1 MKPSGSKIILWVG
14 LFLAFLI
21 GVSVFQTNRFNTA
34 DKIFFGNFD
43 RFSQGLV
50 AGNIIAH
57 DEGAADPL
65 WNLGFVTVN
74 GNGERSDNIW
84 NTWRGFVQNNAVE
97 SVTLSPYVSQYGVQ
111 GVGFL
116 ALHKMFGSDILG
128 LQLFN
133 SIAFSLV
140 VTLLAFLFT
149 RAYDW
154 RFGAVFFLVMITSPW
169 VVSFAR
175 NLYWIPFSWFLPA
188 VFATLAY
195 LSKTTLHRALCLFGV
210 GAAVFLKSLAG
221 YEYLSN
227 VTLFACSVFVI
238 APFFRQHDRRHGFNF
253 AMGCLAFVVCL
264 LGFACALLVHAGM
277 RGDTIAQGLVNI
289 LEQDVK
295 RRTYGDPSHFDPIL
309 RESLTVSIVD
319 VIAMY
324 WSKWA
329 TPVLVGIP
337 AMGLNIASAFVLFG
351 LLYSLVKKQAIGIK
365 VLAVLVVYFLA
376 SISWFVAAKAHSW
389 VHTQLNYVLWYF
401 GFIQALA
408 YGVVSTAVLLGRD
421 FLAWRRSLG
430 RGGRRLIA
438 ACAVLAVVALL
449 GAVQKQRVERFEQK
463 IDARIA
469 ESIASVEVGNGFK
482 VLFFRD
488 QRALL
493 INTAC
498 KDFDPSATLMV
509 HAWPAD
515 PQAPVANLDFKWS
528 KRDIQAPLFSKYRNA
543 CLANLPGIDFRIK
556 ALEIGQYTILEDNQ
570 LNMLWQ
576 GRAELDQPRYLN
588 EVSALDYT
596 DGNWE
601 KGINRTTPAFFMRND
616 FVNRQSL
623 AVGDVLKMGS
633 AAPRTIARIAYSEDY
648 INVYFDGPLLDPKQS
663 GFPNKLEVLPK

>member
-1 MKPSGSKIILWVG
+1 MKPSSSKIFLWAG
-14 LFLAFLI
+14 LLLAVLL
-21 GVSVFQTNRFNTA
+21 GVSVFQSNRLHTA
-34 DKIFFGNFD
+34 DSSFFGNFD

-57 DEGAADPL
+57 DEGVADPL

-97 SVTLSPYVSQYGVQ
+97 SVSLSPYASQYGIQ
-111 GVGFL
+111 GVIFL
-116 ALHKMFGSDILG
+116 ELHKLFGSDITG

-140 VTLLAFLFT
+140 ITLLAFLFT

-154 RFGAVFFLVMITSPW
+154 RFGVVFFLVMITSPW

-175 NLYWIPFSWFLPA
+175 NLYWVPFTWFLPA

-195 LSKTTLHRALCLFGV
+195 LSKSTLSRALCLFGV

-238 APFFRQHDRRHGFNF
+238 APFFRQRDRRHGSNF
-253 AMGCLAFVVCL
+253 ALGCLAFVACV
-264 LGFACALLVHAGM
+264 LGFICALLVHAGM

-309 RESLTVSIVD
+309 RESLTVAITD

-324 WSKWA
+324 WRTWV
-329 TPVLVGIP
+329 TPVIVGVP
-337 AMGLNIASAFVLFG
+337 AMGLNIASIFVLFG
-351 LLYSLVKKQAIGIK
+351 LLYSLAKKQAIGIK

-408 YGVVSTAVLLGRD
+408 YGVVSSAILFGRA
-421 FLAWRRSLG
+421 FLAWRRNLSLG
-430 RGGRRLIA
+430 GKRVLTG
-438 ACAVLAVVALL
+438 CAVAALL
-449 GAVQKQRVERFEQK
+449 VLLGVAQAVRVDHFDKK

-469 ESIASVEVGNGFK
+469 ESLGSVEVGNGFK
-482 VLFFRD
+482 VLFF
-488 QRALL
+488 
-493 INTAC
+493 
-498 KDFDPSATLMV
+498 KDRNAMLVNASCSDFKPSAKVML
-509 HAWPAD
+509 HAYPDD
-515 PQAPVANLDFKWS
+515 PQAPVSNLDFSWK
-528 KRDIQAPLFSKYRNA
+528 KRDISTPLFSKYSGS
-543 CLANLPGIDFRIK
+543 CMANLPRIDFRFK
-556 ALEIGQYTILEDNQ
+556 ALDVGQYE
-570 LNMLWQ
+570 LNDEQQIKILWQ
-576 GRAELDQPRYLN
+576 GRADVDTTRYVREVTALN
-588 EVSALDYT
+588 YT
-596 DGNWE
+596 DSNWE
-601 KGINRTTPAFFMRND
+601 NGISRTAPAFFTQNT

-623 AVGDVLKMGS
+623 AIGDLLKMGN
-633 AAPRTIARIAYSEDY
+633 AEPRTIGRIAYSEDY
-648 INVYFDGPLLDPKQS
+648 INVYFDGDLFDPKLS
-663 GFPNKLEVLPK
+663 GFPNKLEILPK